1 MNQRLNI
8 VEAKVSTDLAGAIKV
23 DKNGKPSRSP
33 LPSTT
38 PRPSSVEGST
48 LTMGAW
54 AKGTSSELITKT
66 IADLING
73 IPDIQHP
80 DSIFTF
86 QKRCRVGHV
95 RFATQEAMWSA
106 LKCIKDFSK
115 AHNLYTNDGSA

>member
-1 MNQRLNI
+1 MNQRLDI

-23 DKNGKPSRSP
+23 DKSGKPSSA
-33 LPSTT
+33 SSSMTS
-38 PRPSSVEGST
+38 RPSSVEGST

-95 RFATQEAMWSA
+95 RFHTQEAMWSA
-106 LKCIKDFSK
+106 L
-115 AHNLYTNDGSA
+115 